1 MITVPEGRKLFW
13 GWGWGRVQSHF
24 TPQNLVSRVN
34 MEFDILRSLLPLQQ
48 YWVLIRDNEETGPSC
63 IFRGT
68 WFFPLC

>member
-34 MEFDILRSLLPLQQ
+34 MEFDILRSLLPPPPTPQLTQEAPDH
-48 YWVLIRDNEETGPSC
+48 LNPSPV
-63 IFRGT
+63 FTRY
-68 WFFPLC
+68 

>member
-34 MEFDILRSLLPLQQ
+34 MEFDILRSLLPPQLTQEAPDH
-48 YWVLIRDNEETGPSC
+48 LNPSPV
-63 IFRGT
+63 FTRY
-68 WFFPLC
+68 